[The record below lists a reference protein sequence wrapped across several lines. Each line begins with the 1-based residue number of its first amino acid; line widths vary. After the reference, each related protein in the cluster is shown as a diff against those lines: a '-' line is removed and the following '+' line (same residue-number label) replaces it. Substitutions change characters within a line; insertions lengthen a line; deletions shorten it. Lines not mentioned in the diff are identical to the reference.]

1 MPQLANA
8 DLVIWG
14 IIIVVSIVG
23 QIIKAAGQKTKAT
36 LQVEEED
43 PHRDHGSSSPARRR
57 SARNQGEDPNSEI
70 RQFLESIGG
79 TAAAKP
85 SPRKQQ
91 AQRRVAKPAGVPP
104 KSRKVAHDPAVAR
117 KHSLQEM
124 AKAAFANSVEVES
137 PATPTRKQTTPVAAQ
152 TRSDLQKLLQ
162 NRKSTRQAVL
172 LREILGPPHG
182 LRRQQSHQ
190 HA

>member
-36 LQVEEED
+36 LQIEEED
-43 PHRDHGSSSPARRR
+43 SRRDDGSSSPARRR

-79 TAAAKP
+79 TATGKP

-91 AQRRVAKPAGVPP
+91 AQGRVAKPATVPP

-117 KHSLQEM
+117 KYSLEEM
-124 AKAAFANSVEVES
+124 AKAALANPVEVEAPGRS
-137 PATPTRKQTTPVAAQ
+137 ARKQATPAAAQ
-152 TRSDLQKLLQ
+152 TRSALQKLLQ